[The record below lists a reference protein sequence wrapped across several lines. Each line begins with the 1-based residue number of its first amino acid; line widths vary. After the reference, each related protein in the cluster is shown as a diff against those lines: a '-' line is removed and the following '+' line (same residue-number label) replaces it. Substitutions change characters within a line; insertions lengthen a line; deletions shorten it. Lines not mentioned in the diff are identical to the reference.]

1 MTCSLIRR
9 HNHLRRTLT
18 AVRRTVDRG
27 NPMRTSGPRILR
39 RLISPILVLIAW
51 QIAVES
57 FEFGSGFIPTPT
69 EVLQLLHTWVL
80 GPATNDRYSGTWLN
94 SVEASAMRVFAGFA
108 VAAVAGTIVGMLVGR
123 SPVFADLVDP
133 SIQTLRPIPVS
144 AWVPFSLIFFGIG
157 PAAAIFLVGFGSF
170 FPVTLNTA
178 AGARQVS
185 LLHTRSAHMLGAG
198 TLRTIFLVIIPSAL
212 PSIMVG
218 LRLAMGLS
226 WVLLIVAE
234 MVAVK
239 SGLGYDLWNAYY
251 YSRMDVIVAAMLTIG
266 ILGFLSDRLILALSA
281 YLLRWQTA
289 GS

>member
-1 MTCSLIRR
+1 M
-9 HNHLRRTLT
+9 
-18 AVRRTVDRG
+18 
-27 NPMRTSGPRILR
+27 
-39 RLISPILVLIAW
+39 
-51 QIAVES
+51 
-57 FEFGSGFIPTPT
+57 
-69 EVLQLLHTWVL
+69 LQLLHTWIL
-80 GPATNDRYSGTWLN
+80 GPATNDRYSGTWLI
-94 SVEASAMRVFAGFA
+94 SVEASAARAFAGFA
-108 VAAVAGTIVGMLVGR
+108 VASIAGVVIGMLIGR
-123 SPVFADLVDP
+123 SEIFADLLDP
-133 SIQTLRPIPVS
+133 LIQTLRPIPVS

-157 PAAAIFLVGFGSF
+157 PAAAIFLVGFGAF

-185 LLHTRSAHMLGAG
+185 LLHTRSARMLGAG
-198 TLRTIFLVIIPSAL
+198 ALRTIFLVIVPSAM
-212 PSIMVG
+212 PSILVG

-266 ILGFLSDRLILALSA
+266 VFGYLSDRLILAVSA